1 MKKILLVENNP
12 LLVESYSRAMNN
24 AGFEVGV
31 VRDGREVIPA
41 VEKNRPDLI
50 VMDVVLPN
58 KDGWEVL
65 TTLKNGHDGSKETK
79 VVIVSDLCQAY
90 DVKKGLEMGAAKY
103 LIRDH
108 YTPEEIVEE
117 IKKILN

>member
-1 MKKILLVENNP
+1 MKKILLVEDNP
-12 LLVESYSRAMNN
+12 LLVKLYSQTINN
-24 AGFEVGV
+24 AGFEVEV
-31 VRDGREVIPA
+31 VCDGQEVIPA
-41 VEKNRPDLI
+41 VEKNKPDLI
-50 VMDVVLPN
+50 IMDVVLPN
-58 KDGWEVL
+58 KDGWDIL
-65 TTLKNGHDGSKETK
+65 TTLKNGHDGLKEIK
-79 VVIVSDLCQAY
+79 VIIVSDLYQAY

>member
-1 MKKILLVENNP
+1 MKKILLVEDNP
-12 LLVESYSRAMNN
+12 LLVESYSRAINS
-24 AGFEVGV
+24 AGFEVEV
-31 VRDGREVIPA
+31 ISDGQEVIPA
-41 VEKNRPDLI
+41 VEKNKPDLI

-65 TTLKNGHDGSKETK
+65 TTLKNGHDGLKDTK
-79 VVIVSDLCQAY
+79 VIIVSDLCQAY
-90 DVKKGLEMGAAKY
+90 DVEKGLEMGAAKY

>member
-1 MKKILLVENNP
+1 MKKILLVEDNP
-12 LLVESYSRAMNN
+12 LLVKLYSQTINN
-24 AGFEVGV
+24 AGFEVEV
-31 VRDGREVIPA
+31 VCDGQEVIPA
-41 VEKNRPDLI
+41 VEKNKPDLI
-50 VMDVVLPN
+50 IMDVVLPN
-58 KDGWEVL
+58 KDGWDIL
-65 TTLKNGHDGSKETK
+65 TTLKNGHDGLKEIK
-79 VVIVSDLCQAY
+79 VIIISDLYQAY